1 MMTKRLLMGE
11 DRSATIGLR
20 IVMIGLA
27 ILASIAWGNPAQ
39 AMQCGEWT
47 NVAAGDRDSALQRFI
62 RELLDDPK
70 NAQWTSVN
78 KGRIEQ
84 CLLQHAQ
91 NIKVDFDDAC
101 SKGLQASVDALHDI
115 LVREGRSCVQFVR

>member
-1 MMTKRLLMGE
+1 MKRLPLGE
-11 DRSATIGLR
+11 NGPRTIGCR
-20 IVMIGLA
+20 IVVIGVVMLV
-27 ILASIAWGNPAQ
+27 SIAWGFPAQ

-47 NVAAGDRDSALQRFI
+47 KVAAGDRDSALQGFI

-84 CLLQHAQ
+84 CLLQQAQ

-115 LVREGRSCVQFVR
+115 LVREARSCVQLVR